1 MIYFDRP
8 MRAGVVGEFERLLR
22 PGSLLYIGHSETLN
36 GLTTRFRSERP
47 SVYRLPEEAR

>member
-8 MRAGVVGEFERLLR
+8 MRAGVVTEFERLIK
-22 PGSLLYIGHSETLN
+22 PGGPLFIGHSETLN
-36 GLTTRFRSERP
+36 GLATRFRTERP